1 MTYIKLWNL
10 VLLIILLIIPT
21 YSSLKFPQKV
31 NEHINR
37 DLKLTID
44 WIRANKLSSNAIKT
58 EIVIFKARNKT
69 ITKNLNLRISGQKL
83 EQSCQV

>member
-1 MTYIKLWNL
+1 M
-10 VLLIILLIIPT
+10 LIIPT

>member
-1 MTYIKLWNL
+1 M
-10 VLLIILLIIPT
+10 LITPT